1 MPWRRG
7 EGDKLGPGTI
17 RCVLQVE
24 RSCGLE
30 RVDSRRLGLGLEAHQ
45 VEGFGQLRLEE
56 MTSVLRQH
64 CENVEETESRDQS
77 EWSNNTFIYSSS
89 MDSELTWF
97 PVHVREQ
104 AH

>member
-1 MPWRRG
+1 
-7 EGDKLGPGTI
+7 
-17 RCVLQVE
+17 
-24 RSCGLE
+24 
-30 RVDSRRLGLGLEAHQ
+30 
-45 VEGFGQLRLEE
+45 

-77 EWSNNTFIYSSS
+77 EWSNNTFIYSS